1 MSSTN
6 TATQASSLSQP
17 GFVKSISYKWN
28 FSTAKF
34 FLLLMWKSASPS
46 ISSVASHSTKKPQRI
61 SLRLPS
67 FLISDLRKPETCN
80 LDEILDL
87 FLR

>member
-6 TATQASSLSQP
+6 TATQASSLSRP
-17 GFVKSISYKWN
+17 DSLNPYLINRN